1 MSVYSEQASPL
12 QLLQAFPVGEAFSSG
27 PASLDAEALRALQE
41 MRFAKVMKRAW
52 QVPFYQRHWGETGL
66 EPGDITG
73 LDDLVRL
80 PVVTKDDLMDSV
92 ERFPPLGDY
101 HGMARPEGG
110 QFRTVLQTTSGTT
123 GAPQP
128 LFFGARDREIQNILL
143 ARAYLLQ
150 GLQTDDVVH
159 SVYGFGMV
167 NGGHYIREAVLYY
180 TDALLL
186 PAGTGSQTGS
196 LQQVEL
202 MQRFGAT
209 VLVGFGDFLHKL
221 ARTAEDAGLIP
232 GEDIPLRMISGHI
245 AHDARETLSK
255 AWGGA
260 AVYDWY
266 GVGDTG
272 IVAAEGPAREG
283 LYIWEDAHFVE
294 IVAPD
299 TGLPVG
305 PGCDGNLCI
314 TVLFKDSVYPIVRFD
329 TQDVSRLLPPDL
341 SSGIKFRRIAGFSG
355 RSDNMVKLRGVNV
368 YPTAIGS
375 LLYGFS
381 GTTGEYVCRLKRI
394 DDQDELTVMV
404 EYDGADPDFEQLIS
418 RHLRARLGV
427 RLGIEVVAVG
437 ETAGLTELEA
447 RQKPKRLIDE
457 R

>member
-1 MSVYSEQASPL
+1 MSGYSEQANPS
-12 QLLQAFPVGEAFSSG
+12 QLLREFPVGEAFSAG
-27 PASLDAEALRALQE
+27 PAALDTEALRALQE
-41 MRFAKVMKRAW
+41 VRFAKVMKRAW
-52 QVPFYQRHWGETGL
+52 QVPFYQRHWGEAGL
-66 EPGDITG
+66 EPGDVAG
-73 LDDLVRL
+73 LDDLARL

-101 HGMARPEGG
+101 HGMDRPEGG

-123 GAPQP
+123 GSPQP

-150 GLQTDDVVH
+150 GLRSDDVVH

-180 TDALLL
+180 TNALLL
-186 PAGTGSQTGS
+186 PAGTGTQTRS

-209 VLVGFGDFLHKL
+209 VLVGFGDFLQKL
-221 ARTAEDAGLIP
+221 ARTANEVGLVP
-232 GEDIPLRMISGHI
+232 GEDIPLRMISGHV
-245 AHDARETLSK
+245 AHDARQALSN

-260 AVYDWY
+260 VVYDWY

-272 IVAAEGPAREG
+272 IVAAEGPVRDG
-283 LYIWEDAHFVE
+283 LYIWEDAHYVE

-299 TGLPVG
+299 SGSPVE
-305 PGCDGNLCI
+305 PGCDGNLCV

-329 TQDVSRLLPPDL
+329 TQDVSRLLPAD
-341 SSGIKFRRIAGFSG
+341 SDSGINFQRIAGFSG

-375 LLYGFS
+375 LLHGFS
-381 GTTGEYVCRLKRI
+381 GATGEYVCRLHSI
-394 DDQDELTVMV
+394 DDQDELTVML
-404 EYDGADPDFEQLIS
+404 EYDGADPDFGELIS

-427 RLGIEVVAVG
+427 RLAVEVVAGG
-437 ETAGLTELEA
+437 ETAGLTELEV
-447 RQKPKRLIDE
+447 RQKPRRLIDE

>member
-1 MSVYSEQASPL
+1 
-12 QLLQAFPVGEAFSSG
+12 
-27 PASLDAEALRALQE
+27 
-41 MRFAKVMKRAW
+41 
-52 QVPFYQRHWGETGL
+52 
-66 EPGDITG
+66 
-73 LDDLVRL
+73 
-80 PVVTKDDLMDSV
+80 MDSV

-341 SSGIKFRRIAGFSG
+341 S
-355 RSDNMVKLRGVNV
+355 L
-368 YPTAIGS
+368 S
-375 LLYGFS
+375 L
-381 GTTGEYVCRLKRI
+381 I
-394 DDQDELTVMV
+394 H
-404 EYDGADPDFEQLIS
+404 I
-418 RHLRARLGV
+418 
-427 RLGIEVVAVG
+427 
-437 ETAGLTELEA
+437 
-447 RQKPKRLIDE
+447 
-457 R
+457 

>member
-1 MSVYSEQASPL
+1 MSGYSEQANSS
-12 QLLQAFPVGEAFSSG
+12 QLLREFPVGEAFSAG
-27 PASLDAEALRALQE
+27 PAGLDAEALRALQE
-41 MRFAKVMKRAW
+41 VRFAKVMKRAW
-52 QVPFYQRHWGETGL
+52 QVPFYQRHWGEAGL
-66 EPGDITG
+66 EPGDIAG
-73 LDDLVRL
+73 LDDLARL

-101 HGMARPEGG
+101 HGMDRPEGG

-123 GAPQP
+123 GSPQP
-128 LFFGARDREIQNILL
+128 LFFGAKDREIQNILL

-150 GLQTDDVVH
+150 GLRSDDVVH

-186 PAGTGSQTGS
+186 PAGTGTQTRS

-221 ARTAEDAGLIP
+221 ARTANEAGLVP
-232 GEDIPLRMISGHI
+232 GEDIPLRMISGHV
-245 AHDARETLSK
+245 AHDARQALSN

-260 AVYDWY
+260 VVYDWY

-272 IVAAEGPAREG
+272 IVAAEGPVCDG
-283 LYIWEDAHFVE
+283 LYIWEDAHYVE

-299 TGLPVG
+299 SGVPVE
-305 PGCDGNLCI
+305 PGCDGNLCV

-329 TQDVSRLLPPDL
+329 TQDVSRLLPAD
-341 SSGIKFRRIAGFSG
+341 SDSGINFQRIAGFSG

-375 LLYGFS
+375 LLHGFS
-381 GTTGEYVCRLKRI
+381 GATGEYVCRLHSM
-394 DDQDELTVMV
+394 DDQDELTVML
-404 EYDGADPDFEQLIS
+404 EYDGADPDFGELIS

-427 RLGIEVVAVG
+427 RLGVEVVAGG
-437 ETAGLTELEA
+437 ETAGLTELEV
-447 RQKPKRLIDE
+447 RQKPRRLIDE